1 MIEDFLSH
9 VSASVEVAPSEAFAV
24 LENPVS
30 FRQLVAGARKVRRF
44 DSRWPEVGT
53 RLHHTVGVP
62 PLLLRDHTEVVA
74 HEAPHLLVLDALIRP
89 FGRLRVEFGFAP
101 SPEGTLMT
109 VTEWPEDGPLS
120 WPLVRILTLVGLHL
134 RNREICRRFKKLAA
148 RRSRPSGE

>member
-9 VSASVEVAPSEAFAV
+9 VSASVGVAPSEAFAL
-24 LENPVS
+24 LENPAS
-30 FRQLVAGARKVRRF
+30 FRQLVAGARKVRHF

-74 HEAPHLLVLDALIRP
+74 HEKPDLLVLDALIRP
-89 FGRLRVEFGFAP
+89 LGRLRVEFGFVP
-101 SPEGTLMT
+101 SPEGTIMT
-109 VTEWPEDGPLS
+109 VTERPEDGPLS
-120 WPLVRILTLVGLHL
+120 WPLVRIVTLVALHI

-148 RRSRPSGE
+148 GRTRPSGE